1 MSENKNAIMDLLLD
15 GMPTE
20 TPIQFNQES
29 NDAYFYKKVKEG
41 SGKKVISFS
50 LYGKKPLY
58 YLGAEKNIEE
68 AKEIYPDFICRFYCT
83 NDVPNLNRLK
93 DLAEKGECE
102 LIIPKFTSPPIFWR
116 MLACDDPDVDICL
129 QRDCDSVVNYREKGA
144 VEEWL
149 KSGKTLHF
157 MHDCKSGHFHKIM
170 AGMWGILKNNKFNI
184 SNNLKDFFNNR
195 SYAPIDPNNISAGW
209 GSGKATYFD
218 DQYFL
223 RDILFENFK
232 DDYIEHGE
240 ENPFPDH
247 PPLKYG
253 SFVGERIMSLGSLNA
268 ADPLSKDEIFIA
280 SHLSIDDQMPLNG
293 MIRHFISLGKK
304 VILAARE
311 SNIPLLSHCLSDL
324 SENSLEFASLI
335 GNEDGP
341 DIYLDLYDRNK
352 VNLLGLGYGGKNIH
366 GNYSFIHKCYLQANL
381 DPKIEREKFF
391 IPDVDISNL
400 QSSDIEIIN
409 RYKSKYKNNPSK
421 NSNSEVQFPFSKG
434 LCINLD
440 HREDRWN
447 NVKGSSIY
455 KVCDIQRYSASTIR
469 EELMPYISCIHP
481 QYVRPGIGDTLTLS
495 GSEYGVILSNL
506 SIWLKMVN
514 ENIDKMLIMEDD
526 VVFKDSSPQYISE
539 TFSDLPDD
547 WDIVQIAALSKGPAV
562 NDSFGKFNGP
572 WFIGN
577 WCYGI
582 TLNGAKK
589 LISIVNNSGAYG
601 PLDNFIGDNCDKLN
615 IYYYKDM
622 PGTQGNRSTFGS
634 NIRHCGDGNQFFSEP
649 IL

>member
-1 MSENKNAIMDLLLD
+1 MSEDKNSIMEALL
-15 GMPTE
+15 GSIPAE
-20 TPIQFNQES
+20 TPIKFSEES
-29 NDAYFYKKVKEG
+29 NDAYFYRKVKEG

-102 LIIPKFTSPPIFWR
+102 LIVPKFTSPPIFWR
-116 MLACDDPDVDICL
+116 MLACDDPNVDICL

-157 MHDCKSGHFHKIM
+157 MHDCKAGHFHKIM
-170 AGMWGILKNNKFNI
+170 AGMWGILKNNKFNF
-184 SNNLKDFFNNR
+184 NDNLKNFFNSR

-268 ADPLSKDEIFIA
+268 VDPLSKDEIFIA

-324 SENSLEFASLI
+324 SENSLEFASLT

-341 DIYLDLYDRNK
+341 DIYLDLYDRSK
-352 VNLLGLGYGGKNIH
+352 VNLLGLGYAGKNIH

-381 DPKIEREKFF
+381 NPNIEYEKFL
-391 IPDVDISNL
+391 IPNVDTSNL
-400 QSSDIEIIN
+400 QTSDIEIIN
-409 RYKSKYKNNPSK
+409 KYNSKYKNISLEKSK
-421 NSNSEVQFPFSKG
+421 VNTELPLFKKIYCVNVPE
-434 LCINLD
+434 
-440 HREDRWN
+440 RTDRWEHVEKN
-447 NVKGSSIY
+447 LLPIFPNLEKFPAVCVKP
-455 KVCDIQRYSASTIR
+455 
-469 EELMPYISCIHP
+469 ELTKYIPVVEPNYHRPY
-481 QYVRPGIGDTLTLS
+481 VGDTVTLS
-495 GSEYGVILSNL
+495 AGEYGCNL
-506 SIWLKMVN
+506 SSLLIWEKMIQEQV
-514 ENIDKMLIMEDD
+514 ETCLIIEDD
-526 VVFKDSSPQYISE
+526 ALFKPNAIERLTSTWPTIPE
-539 TFSDLPDD
+539 D
-547 WDIVQIAALSKGPAV
+547 WDVVLLGSHGSGPVINEHVNKFDSAYFIYTTACVWSLS
-562 NDSFGKFNGP
+562 
-572 WFIGN
+572 
-577 WCYGI
+577 
-582 TLNGAKK
+582 GAKK
-589 LISIVNNSGAYG
+589 ILDIVSQENIKG
-601 PLDNFIGDNCDKLN
+601 PLDNFIGDNKHRLN
-615 IYYYKDM
+615 IYYYKDLLC
-622 PGTQGNRSTFGS
+622 TQTSSPS
-634 NIRHCGDGNQFFSEP
+634 NIKHGAGNNHNFQTLN
-649 IL
+649 I